1 MVQENTTFKPSLSL
15 VLLDIIGTLLLGIGL
30 AKKFVGLDFLP
41 AGFAFDQTGWIRI
54 IAGIVLMLPML
65 FLLFAHVRTH
75 AEKKLTQ

>member
-15 VLLDIIGTLLLGIGL
+15 VLLDIIGTSLLGLGL

-41 AGFAFDQTGWIRI
+41 AGFAFDQTGWICI

-65 FLLFAHVRTH
+65 FQLFTHVRNRQ
-75 AEKKLTQ
+75 KRR